1 MTPGWPRILN
11 YHGIVK
17 LEVDPNKTGVSPARF
32 ESHMLALKRRNLWG
46 VSIRELLQA
55 WKEGESKGMVG
66 LTFDDGYDDF
76 LHTAL
81 PILEKFTFSAT
92 LFVVAGMLGRE
103 NDWEH
108 YYDPRPRRRLLEAA
122 DLREVAERGVEIGSH
137 SMRHTRLT
145 KLNPESM
152 ESEVAG
158 SRRLLG
164 EVLGEAVEGF
174 AYPYGTLGDA
184 AVQAVRRAGYSYAC
198 GVNTRLDKSAY
209 DLPRI
214 PIMEADGNVRF
225 AAKLSIHSHYR
236 MVKRSYLRI
245 LGDRSCQHRTPGKSA
260 AQGSTELAMIS
271 M

>member
-11 YHGIVK
+11 YHGILK
-17 LEVDPNKTGVSPARF
+17 LEDDPNKIGVSPALF
-32 ESHMLALKRRNLWG
+32 ESHMLVLKRRNLRG

-55 WKEGESKGMVG
+55 WEKGESKGMVG

-81 PILEKFTFSAT
+81 PILEQFGFSAT
-92 LFVVAGMLGRE
+92 LFVVAGMLGGE
-103 NDWEH
+103 NDWKH
-108 YYDPRPRRRLLEAA
+108 YYDPRPRRRLLEVA

-137 SMRHTRLT
+137 SMSHPRLT
-145 KLNPESM
+145 KLDLESM
-152 ESEVAG
+152 EDEVAG

-174 AYPYGTLGDA
+174 AYPYGLLDDA

-198 GVNTRLDKSAY
+198 AVNTRLDQSVY

-214 PIMEADGNVRF
+214 PIREEDGYVRF
-225 AAKLSIHSHYR
+225 ATKLSIHPLYR
-236 MVKRSYLRI
+236 MVKISYLRM
-245 LGDRSCQHRTPGKSA
+245 LGK
-260 AQGSTELAMIS
+260 TERF
-271 M
+271 